1 MRYETA
7 AAFRQALEQRLL
19 ARSRDTGESLVRLR
33 KTVVFDRFLARL
45 VVAAP
50 GRWVLKGSLALDFR
64 LGDRGRTTKDIDLVR
79 RDDEES
85 ATADLIAAQHVD
97 LGDFL
102 ALSARKAPTPDDA
115 DGGGLRYRIR
125 AELAARLFEEVL
137 VDVGFSDPLGWQPDR
152 LSGPDLLAFAGLA
165 PVQVPALALEQ
176 QVAEKV
182 HAYTRTYGRGEPS
195 SRVKD
200 LVDLV
205 LVASFLALEASR
217 LRRAL
222 VVTFQDRGLQQ
233 LPATFPPPPSDWAVA
248 FRRHAAEVGID
259 PDLQTAHATVAAL
272 LDPVLGGVATGRWG
286 PGTQQWREDG
296 A

>member
-1 MRYETA
+1 MKYETA

-19 ARSRDTGESLVRLR
+19 ARSRTTGESLVRLR
-33 KTVVFDRFLARL
+33 KTVVFDRLLARL

-50 GRWVLKGSLALDFR
+50 GRWVLKGALALDFR

-97 LGDFL
+97 LGDFFT
-102 ALSARKAPTPDDA
+102 LSAQKAPTPDDA
-115 DGGGLRYRIR
+115 GGDGLRYRIR

-233 LPATFPPPPSDWAVA
+233 LPSTFPPPPSDWAVA

-259 PDLQTAHATVAAL
+259 PDLQTAHASVAAL
-272 LDPVLGGVATGRWG
+272 LDPVLGGLATGRWD

>member
-1 MRYETA
+1 
-7 AAFRQALEQRLL
+7 
-19 ARSRDTGESLVRLR
+19 
-33 KTVVFDRFLARL
+33 
-45 VVAAP
+45 
-50 GRWVLKGSLALDFR
+50 
-64 LGDRGRTTKDIDLVR
+64 
-79 RDDEES
+79 
-85 ATADLIAAQHVD
+85 
-97 LGDFL
+97 
-102 ALSARKAPTPDDA
+102 
-115 DGGGLRYRIR
+115 
-125 AELAARLFEEVL
+125 
-137 VDVGFSDPLGWQPDR
+137 
-152 LSGPDLLAFAGLA
+152 
-165 PVQVPALALEQ
+165 VPALALEQ

-205 LVASFLALEASR
+205 LVASFLVLVASFLALEASR

-233 LPATFPPPPSDWAVA
+233 LPATFSPPPADWAAA

-259 PDLQTAHATVAAL
+259 PDLPTAHATVAAL
-272 LDPVLGGVATGRWG
+272 LDPVLGGLATGRWD